1 MKDRMKKTMSVEP
14 RISSVLHLRAGMRG
28 VPLAGNFELTARCN
42 FNCRMCYVH
51 QNQDPEKE
59 LTAQQWIE
67 LGRHA
72 RDRGMLF
79 LLITGGEPML
89 RPDFPLIYKSLREM
103 GLMVSINTNA
113 SLLTDEILELFRN
126 FPPTRLNI
134 SLYGGNHETYR
145 NLCGTAAYDIVTR
158 NILRL
163 KELGLS
169 VKINCSVTPYNAG
182 DIEQIYGFA
191 KENGLQ
197 IQGTTYMY
205 PPVRIN
211 GCKYGEAPA
220 RFTWEEAA
228 AYMLKCREQ
237 LLTPEQLAN
246 STDGRF
252 ELEEDCANDTGE
264 PMWCRAGRTAF
275 WVTWDGR
282 MLPCGMFPQEGYSV
296 REMGFDRAWE
306 QVRAYVRQIR
316 MPRECADCPK
326 KGRCNSCAAACIAE
340 SGSTEIKPDYIC
352 KMTQRLEN
360 LTWEKYGERA
370 NEDQ

>member
-1 MKDRMKKTMSVEP
+1 MKDRMKKTMSAEP

-163 KELGLS
+163 TDLPRKTVYRFRALPICIRLCGSTAASMARPLPGLPG
-169 VKINCSVTPYNAG
+169 KRRRHICSNAG
-182 DIEQIYGFA
+182 
-191 KENGLQ
+191 
-197 IQGTTYMY
+197 
-205 PPVRIN
+205 
-211 GCKYGEAPA
+211 
-220 RFTWEEAA
+220 
-228 AYMLKCREQ
+228 
-237 LLTPEQLAN
+237 
-246 STDGRF
+246 S
-252 ELEEDCANDTGE
+252 
-264 PMWCRAGRTAF
+264 
-275 WVTWDGR
+275 
-282 MLPCGMFPQEGYSV
+282 
-296 REMGFDRAWE
+296 
-306 QVRAYVRQIR
+306 
-316 MPRECADCPK
+316 
-326 KGRCNSCAAACIAE
+326 SC
-340 SGSTEIKPDYIC
+340 
-352 KMTQRLEN
+352 
-360 LTWEKYGERA
+360 
-370 NEDQ
+370 